1 MTVKKE
7 HFANKQWIATG
18 IVWGFV
24 MFLLGAIAIPY
35 FFNEPIT
42 WKSVLIGFP
51 IWLVGGLGYG
61 FTMKKYFER
70 ELLNKENE

>member
-18 IVWGFV
+18 VVWGFV

-35 FFNEPIT
+35 FFHEPIT
-42 WKSVLIGFP
+42 RKSVLIGFP
-51 IWLVGGLGYG
+51 IWLLGGLGYG

-70 ELLNKENE
+70 KHLNKENE